1 MLQFGSFTEDMC
13 HIFQE
18 QVEEEKP
25 KKFDNNKFDKVTLLI
40 YKTVSKWWRGTTQ
53 CPRFL

>member
-25 KKFDNNKFDKVTLLI
+25 KKFDNNKFDKVILLR
-40 YKTVSKWWRGTTQ
+40 YKTVYKWWRGAT
-53 CPRFL
+53 